1 MKLATF
7 NLYQFAAPPY
17 YWYELSSSNRYS
29 DQSWNDKKQWIKD
42 QLRLLDA
49 DVVGF
54 QEVFSVK
61 ELQQLTESVGY
72 PYFCTVDTPA
82 RDPEY
87 PDVFIKPVVALAS
100 RYRID
105 ALDTVEVSETLLDE
119 LPLTMD
125 FMFSRLPIRARIDAG
140 DGLGEVLVY
149 VTHLKSKRPKLDDLE
164 YSDDVDWALR
174 GSDTLQ
180 RLSRGHVASL
190 LQRGA
195 EATALYHDVSRELE
209 FSVSQP
215 VVLLGDLNDRANS
228 IPIAAL
234 KMQDN
239 IYEIGGIKQT
249 EWPPG
254 VKAGLYDYRL
264 ADTFDLAEGMRQQ
277 ARPFTHIYRGEGDVL
292 DYILVSN
299 ALNQKNHDSLGEV
312 ADYKV
317 YNAHLQSDGVGNH
330 KQSDHA
336 QVVVDIQPRKPV
348 ANPDV
353 SGASSEPVLTDDPLP
368 FVAPVTE
375 SITRQAFI
383 ELAGGVYQSH
393 KGYKDWNSQ
402 NKWSNFWQFFFD
414 TGHGWVKSVYGAV
427 PIDELYQK
435 RRHSIEHIIPKS
447 FLKDYLRKA
456 GVAENVRQG
465 ATVNPFNFAACER
478 GMNSYR
484 SNFPFDM
491 DGDKV
496 KRPFRLD
503 LNPDIYMTTG
513 LDAEN
518 EWVIPSRTRGDI
530 ARALLYM
537 TLTYGIDELYNR
549 HLDTLVHWAKVD
561 PPSAWELAYNEWI
574 FNRLGIRN
582 PFIASPEEALV
593 LLNDRLLLES
603 ILIST
608 DRT

>member
-29 DQSWNDKKQWIKD
+29 DQSWDDKKQWIKD

-61 ELQQLTESVGY
+61 ELKQITESVGY
-72 PYFCTVDTPA
+72 PYFSTVDTPA
-82 RDPEY
+82 CDPAY
-87 PDVFIKPVVALAS
+87 PDVFIKPVVAIAS
-100 RYRID
+100 RYRINEV
-105 ALDTVEVSETLLDE
+105 DTVAVNETLLDE
-119 LPLTMD
+119 LPLTAD
-125 FMFSRLPIRARIDAG
+125 FTFSRLPIRARIDAG

-164 YSDDVDWALR
+164 YTEDVDWTLR
-174 GSDTLQ
+174 SSDTLQ
-180 RLSRGHVASL
+180 RLSRGHIASL

-195 EATALYHDVSRELE
+195 EATALYHDISRELE
-209 FSVSQP
+209 FTVAQP
-215 VVLLGDLNDRANS
+215 VVVLGDLNDRTNS

-239 IYEIGGIKQT
+239 IYEIGGIKQA
-249 EWPPG
+249 EWPEG
-254 VKAGLYDYRL
+254 VTASLFDYRL
-264 ADTFDLAEGMRQQ
+264 TDTFDLAEGMRQQ

-299 ALNQKNHDSLGEV
+299 SLNQKNHDGLGLV

-317 YNAHLQSDGVGNH
+317 FNGHLQSDGVGNY

-336 QVVVDIQPRKPV
+336 QVVVDIQPRIPIVVAASVEQPV
-348 ANPDV
+348 VP
-353 SGASSEPVLTDDPLP
+353 SEVP
-368 FVAPVTE
+368 FIEPATH
-375 SITRQAFI
+375 SISRQRFI

-393 KGYKDWNSQ
+393 KGYDDWNSQ
-402 NKWSNFWQFFFD
+402 SKWSNFWQFFFD

-447 FLKDYLRKA
+447 FLKAYLRKT

-465 ATVNPFNFAACER
+465 ATINPFNFAACER
-478 GMNSYR
+478 GMNSFR

-503 LNPDIYMTTG
+503 LNPDMYMTTG
-513 LDAEN
+513 LDSEN
-518 EWVIPSRTRGDI
+518 EWIIPSRTRGDI

-561 PPSAWELAYNEWI
+561 PPSAWELAYNEWT

-593 LLNDRLLLES
+593 LLSDRLLLES
-603 ILIST
+603 VLIAVE
-608 DRT
+608 R